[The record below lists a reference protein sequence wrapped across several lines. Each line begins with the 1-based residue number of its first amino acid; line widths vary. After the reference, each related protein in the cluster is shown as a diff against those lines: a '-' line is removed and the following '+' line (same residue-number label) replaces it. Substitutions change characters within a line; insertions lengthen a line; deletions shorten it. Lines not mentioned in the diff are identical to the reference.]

1 MSTQASQYKCK
12 AAEVNYT
19 RLHVTISDEVTEAA
33 GPTASECDL
42 ADPVIII
49 GERKAR
55 GLVVAGML
63 PADHVR

>member
-1 MSTQASQYKCK
+1 MT
-12 AAEVNYT
+12 
-19 RLHVTISDEVTEAA
+19 LSDEVTEAA

-49 GERKAR
+49 AERQAR

-63 PADHVR
+63 PAVHVR